1 MTSAALFDLSGLNAL
16 VCGASQGI
24 GKATA
29 QLLAQQGARVV
40 LLARNREALEKVRS
54 TLPSPEQHLCVA
66 ADVSHAVELD
76 SALENI
82 LSTWGT
88 IDILINNA
96 GGPAAGPLLEAEPSA
111 FESALHTHVLAQLQ
125 LCKKLAPAMRSKRF
139 GRIINVISTSVRIPI
154 PNLGVS
160 NTIRAAVAGFAKT
173 LSQELAPHGITVNN
187 VLPGYT
193 ETERLSA
200 LAQASATRSATSPE
214 VIRENWLKQVPMHR
228 FARPEEV
235 AAALAFLASRE
246 AGYIT
251 GVSLQ
256 VDGGR
261 IGAI

>member
-1 MTSAALFDLSGLNAL
+1 MDAAPLFNLTGLNAL

-29 QLLAQQGARVV
+29 QLFARQGARVV
-40 LLARNREALEKVRS
+40 LLARNTETLEKVRS
-54 TLPSPEQHLCVA
+54 SLPSPEKHMCVA
-66 ADVSHAVELD
+66 ADVSQPKELD
-76 SALENI
+76 IALDTV
-82 LSTWGT
+82 LTSWGN
-88 IDILINNA
+88 IDILVNNA
-96 GGPAAGPLLEAEPSA
+96 GGPAAGPLMEADPLS
-111 FESALHTHVLAQLQ
+111 FEAALRTHVLAQLQ
-125 LCKKLAPAMRSKRF
+125 LCKKLTPTMKTKGY
-139 GRIINVISTSVRIPI
+139 GRIINVISTSVRMPI
-154 PNLGVS
+154 ANLGVS

-173 LSQELAPHGITVNN
+173 LSNELAPHGITVNN

-200 LAQASATRSATSPE
+200 LAQAAAVRSATNPE
-214 VIRENWLKQVPMHR
+214 TVRENWLKQVPMNR

-246 AGYIT
+246 AAYIT
-251 GVSLQ
+251 TVSLQ